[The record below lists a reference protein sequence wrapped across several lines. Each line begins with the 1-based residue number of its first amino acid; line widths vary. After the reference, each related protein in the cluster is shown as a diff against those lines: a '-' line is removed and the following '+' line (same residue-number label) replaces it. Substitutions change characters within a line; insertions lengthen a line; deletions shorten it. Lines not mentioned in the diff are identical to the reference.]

1 MKRRF
6 LLSAL
11 ALALL
16 APASVQAQQL
26 LGSYNA
32 FIGQQDLYNSNG
44 VRLST
49 PAQVLRQ
56 DRANYHRFGISQ
68 YGDQWDPYFGD
79 INARARLE
87 QMVNNGYMPPHVANA
102 IMRGNM
108 HVIVNIYGQNG
119 YMQYIEVIL
128 PG

>member
-1 MKRRF
+1 MKRLF
-6 LLSAL
+6 LIL
-11 ALALL
+11 ALILV
-16 APASVQAQQL
+16 APVVQAQQL

-32 FIGQQDLYNSNG
+32 TIGMQDLYNSNG

-68 YGDQWDPYFGD
+68 YGDQWDPFFAD

-87 QMVNNGYMPPHVANA
+87 QMVNNQGLPPYVTNA
-102 IMRGNM
+102 IMSGNV
-108 HVIVNIYGQNG
+108 HVIVHVYGQNG
-119 YMQYIEVIL
+119 WMQYVEIVL